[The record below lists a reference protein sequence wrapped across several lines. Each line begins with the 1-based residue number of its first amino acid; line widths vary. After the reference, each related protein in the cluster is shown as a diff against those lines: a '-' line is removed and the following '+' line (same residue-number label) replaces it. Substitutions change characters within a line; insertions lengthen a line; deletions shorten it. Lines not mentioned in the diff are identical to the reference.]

1 MILFAGLVA
10 LGSSFGLAW
19 LYAFLLYWADRHE
32 KEPKH
37 LLLGMFLWGAV
48 VAVIGSLIF
57 SLTLD
62 AGVALVIR
70 AQEVRDFLST
80 VVIAPIV
87 EESMKGAALILL
99 FLVAQNEIDSLF
111 DGVIYAALVGL
122 GFEAVE
128 NFLYILSALIEGG
141 LGSYFLTMFLRLGLF
156 GFTHA
161 FYTSLTGLGL
171 ATFRLY
177 SRRWWAWAAVPL
189 GWMAAVLAH
198 AFHNAM
204 VSTESALCLLAVVA
218 DWTGLFALIGILV
231 WALRREHQWLQQ
243 HLMDEVRAGRIT
255 PEQYA
260 TACSLRKRAV
270 AVRRARRTGRIQVT
284 RRFYQA
290 LSELAFL
297 KAHLARGQGSPS
309 HQRRL
314 QQLQEEVAR
323 LAPNAET
330 A

>member
-1 MILFAGLVA
+1 MIFLAGLVA

-48 VAVIGSLIF
+48 VAVIGSAVF
-57 SLTLD
+57 SLALD

-70 AQEVRDFLST
+70 AQEVRDLLST
-80 VVIAPIV
+80 VVIAPVV

-99 FLVAQNEIDSLF
+99 FLVARNEIDSLF

-128 NFLYILSALIEGG
+128 NFLYILGALLEGG

-161 FYTSLTGLGL
+161 FFTSLTGLGL

-177 SRRWWAWAAVPL
+177 SQRWWAWAAVPL

-198 AFHNAM
+198 AFHNGM

-218 DWTGLFALIGILV
+218 DWTGLFTLIGILA
-231 WALRREHQWLQQ
+231 WALRREHRWLQQ
-243 HLMDEVRAGRIT
+243 HLLDEVRAGRIT
-255 PEQYA
+255 PDQYA

-270 AVRRARRTGRIQVT
+270 ALGRARRRGRANVT
-284 RRFYQA
+284 RRFYQV
-290 LSELAFL
+290 LTELAFL
-297 KAHLARGQGSPS
+297 KAHIARGHKAASYQ
-309 HQRRL
+309 QRLR
-314 QQLQEEVAR
+314 QLQEETAR
-323 LAPNAET
+323 LAPEAEVG
-330 A
+330 